1 MPAVHEIIST
11 LNQFAQAR
19 LPAGRRGGRFDAIR
33 LLSAGWMK
41 PPDTIAEIA
50 EPSEGAYAHAGTEP
64 SLEEMLSDPVVD
76 LIMRADRLQPA
87 DLRRLI
93 EDAQR
98 QLVSA
103 TGAPADQLQ

>member
-1 MPAVHEIIST
+1 MPAVHDIIST

-19 LPAGRRGGRFDAIR
+19 LPAAGWRGGRFDAIR

-41 PPDTIAEIA
+41 PPPDAVVL
-50 EPSEGAYAHAGTEP
+50 EPSESAYAHAGTEP
-64 SLEEMLSDPVVD
+64 SLEEMLGDPVVH

-87 DLRRLI
+87 DVRRLV

-98 QLVSA
+98 QL
-103 TGAPADQLQ
+103 APAATPAEQLQ